1 MTRYTCFFAFAIL
14 LAFASQAARPPMVT
28 VPKLAKAG
36 PSVEAV
42 HMLNGD
48 VISGKFVKFDPVA
61 GLVWEAAN
69 IKPALQIN
77 PVGIDRVTFK
87 GEAPAKASS
96 QSRILLHSGNELTG
110 QLEFADADKVVIN
123 SWYAGRLEFRR
134 SAIKAVIPS
143 KGGSSRVTFN
153 GPTAKDDWVFG
164 TAKNAGGK
172 KGFLIPQGPRP
183 IPGNLAKKNVPSGKF
198 QFKANSFESTG
209 SGAMVGR
216 KVEFPDKSITE
227 FDLDWATPTGR
238 TSAYFNVNVN
248 FFSDNLKS
256 QSNGNS
262 YSLKLSQTG
271 ANLSRHELQGGEPV
285 SDRLGSNARVNLTGI
300 GSRARFSFRVDRKK
314 RTFML
319 LINGQ
324 KIASWKDKE
333 RFAGKGSGLVFTTRS
348 TYPIRISN
356 ISIREWDG
364 TLPASFKD
372 ALGSPK
378 EDLLRLANDDTMS
391 GNVIGIQKNA
401 IKIKTSF
408 AEVDIPLD
416 RIGLIQFARKNAVA
430 KEKPPKGMVSARLKG
445 HGSLTFEL
453 KSWQDGKLTVQSPD
467 FGVATLDGSIVESI
481 TFNPGKKR
489 ALGSQGSL
497 SKKELKKRLREK
509 EKGDIGPV
517 PPRLPKKNK

>member
-1 MTRYTCFFAFAIL
+1 MTRYTCFLAAAWL
-14 LAFASQAARPPMVT
+14 LAFATQAARPPMVT

-48 VISGKFVKFDPVA
+48 VISGRFVKFDPEA
-61 GLVWEAAN
+61 GLIWEAAN

-77 PVGIDRVTFK
+77 PAGIDRVTFK
-87 GEAPAKASS
+87 GQAPAKAS

-110 QLEFADADKVVIN
+110 QLEFADAAKVMVN
-123 SWYAGRLEFRR
+123 SWYAGRLEFKR
-134 SAIKAVIPS
+134 SAIKAVIPG
-143 KGGSSRVTFN
+143 KGGSGRVTFN
-153 GPTAKDDWVFG
+153 GPTASDDWVFG

-183 IPGNLAKKNVPSGKF
+183 IPGNLPKKNVPSGKF

-238 TSAYFNVNVN
+238 ASAYFNVNVN

-256 QSNGNS
+256 GSNGNS

-271 ANLSRHELQGGEPV
+271 ANLSRHEMQDGEPV
-285 SDRLGSNARVNLTGI
+285 SGRLGSNARVNLTGI
-300 GSRARFSFRVDRKK
+300 GSRARFSFRVDQKK

-324 KIASWKDKE
+324 KIANWKDKE
-333 RFAGKGSGLVFTTRS
+333 RFAGKGSGLVFTSRS

-378 EDLLRLANDDTMS
+378 EDLLRLANDDIMS
-391 GNVIGIQKNA
+391 GSVIGIQKNA

-416 RIGLIQFARKNAVA
+416 RVGLIQFANKNAVA
-430 KEKPPKGMVSARLKG
+430 KEKLPKGMVSARLKG
-445 HGSLTFEL
+445 HGSLTFRL
-453 KSWQDGKLTVQSPD
+453 KSWQDGKLEVESPD
-467 FGVATLDGSIVESI
+467 FGAATLDGSIVESI
-481 TFNPGKKR
+481 TFNPSKKR
-489 ALGSQGSL
+489 ALGGKGSL
-497 SKKELKKRLREK
+497 SKKELKRKLREK
-509 EKGDIGPV
+509 EKGIIV
-517 PPRLPKKNK
+517 PPPPIVPKKNK

>member
-1 MTRYTCFFAFAIL
+1 MTRYTCFFASAIL

-28 VPKLAKAG
+28 VPKLAKIG
-36 PSVEAV
+36 PIVEAV

-77 PVGIDRVTFK
+77 PAGIDRVTFK
-87 GEAPAKASS
+87 GEAPAKVA

-110 QLEFADADKVVIN
+110 QLEFADAAKVVVN
-123 SWYAGRLEFRR
+123 SWYAGRLEFKR
-134 SAIKAVIPS
+134 SAIRAVIPG
-143 KGGSSRVTFN
+143 KGGSGRVTFN
-153 GPTAKDDWVFG
+153 GPTASDDWVFG

-183 IPGNLAKKNVPSGKF
+183 IPGNLPKKNVPSGKF

-238 TSAYFNVNVN
+238 ASAYFNLNVN

-271 ANLSRHELQGGEPV
+271 ANLSRHEMQDGEPV

-300 GSRARFSFRVDRKK
+300 GSRARFSFRVDQKK

-324 KIASWKDKE
+324 KIANWKDKE
-333 RFAGKGSGLVFTTRS
+333 RFAGKGSGLVFTSRS

-364 TLPASFKD
+364 SLPASFKD

-391 GNVIGIQKNA
+391 GSVIGIQKNA

-416 RIGLIQFARKNAVA
+416 RVGLIQFANKNDAA
-430 KEKPPKGMVSARLKG
+430 KGKLPKGMVSARLKG
-445 HGSLTFEL
+445 HGSLTFRL
-453 KSWQDGKLTVQSPD
+453 KSWQNGKLEVESPD
-467 FGVATLDGSIVESI
+467 FGAATLEGSIVESI
-481 TFNPGKKR
+481 TFNPSKKR
-489 ALGSQGSL
+489 ALGGKGSL

-509 EKGDIGPV
+509 EKGIIV
-517 PPRLPKKNK
+517 PPPPIVPKKDK

>member
-1 MTRYTCFFAFAIL
+1 MTRYTCFLAAAWL
-14 LAFASQAARPPMVT
+14 LAFVTQAARPPMVT

-48 VISGKFVKFDPVA
+48 VISGRFVKFDPEA

-69 IKPALQIN
+69 IKPVLQIN
-77 PVGIDRVTFK
+77 PAGIDRVTFK
-87 GEAPAKASS
+87 GQAPAKAS

-110 QLEFADADKVVIN
+110 QLEFADAAKVVVN
-123 SWYAGRLEFRR
+123 SWYAGRLEFKR
-134 SAIKAVIPS
+134 SAIRAVIPG
-143 KGGSSRVTFN
+143 KGGSGRVTFN
-153 GPTAKDDWVFG
+153 GPTASDDWVFG

-183 IPGNLAKKNVPSGKF
+183 IPGNLPKKNVPSGKF

-238 TSAYFNVNVN
+238 ASAYFNLNVN

-271 ANLSRHELQGGEPV
+271 ANLSRHEMQDGEPV

-300 GSRARFSFRVDRKK
+300 GSRARFSFRVDQKK

-324 KIASWKDKE
+324 KIANWKDKE
-333 RFAGKGSGLVFTTRS
+333 RFVGKGSGLVFTSRS
-348 TYPIRISN
+348 TYPIRVSN

-364 TLPASFKD
+364 SLPASFKD

-391 GNVIGIQKNA
+391 GSVIGIQKNA

-416 RIGLIQFARKNAVA
+416 RVGLIQFANKNDAA
-430 KEKPPKGMVSARLKG
+430 KGKLPKGMVSARLKG
-445 HGSLTFEL
+445 HGSLTFRL
-453 KSWQDGKLTVQSPD
+453 KSWQNGKLEVESPD
-467 FGVATLDGSIVESI
+467 FGAATLEGSIVESI
-481 TFNPGKKR
+481 TFNPSKKR
-489 ALGSQGSL
+489 ALGGKGSL

-509 EKGDIGPV
+509 EKGIIV
-517 PPRLPKKNK
+517 PPPPIVPKKNK

>member
-1 MTRYTCFFAFAIL
+1 MTRYTCFLAAAWL
-14 LAFASQAARPPMVT
+14 LAFATQAARPPMVT

-48 VISGKFVKFDPVA
+48 VISGRFVKFDPEA
-61 GLVWEAAN
+61 GLIWEAAN

-77 PVGIDRVTFK
+77 PTGIDRVTFK
-87 GEAPAKASS
+87 GQAPAKAS

-110 QLEFADADKVVIN
+110 QLEFADAAKVMVN
-123 SWYAGRLEFRR
+123 SWYAGRLEFKR
-134 SAIKAVIPS
+134 SAIKAVIPG
-143 KGGSSRVTFN
+143 KGGSGRVTFN
-153 GPTAKDDWVFG
+153 GPTASDDWVFG

-172 KGFLIPQGPRP
+172 KGILILPRA
-183 IPGNLAKKNVPSGKF
+183 IPGNLPKKNAPSGKF

-238 TSAYFNVNVN
+238 ASAYFNVNVN

-256 QSNGNS
+256 GSNGNS

-271 ANLSRHELQGGEPV
+271 ANLSRHEMQDGEPV
-285 SDRLGSNARVNLTGI
+285 SGRLGSNARVNLTGI
-300 GSRARFSFRVDRKK
+300 GSRARFSFRVDQKK

-324 KIASWKDKE
+324 KIANWKDKE
-333 RFAGKGSGLVFTTRS
+333 RFAGKGSGLVFTSRS

-378 EDLLRLANDDTMS
+378 EDLLRLANDDIMS
-391 GNVIGIQKNA
+391 GSVIGIQKNA

-416 RIGLIQFARKNAVA
+416 RVGLIQFANKNAVA
-430 KEKPPKGMVSARLKG
+430 KGKLPKGMVSAKLKG
-445 HGSLTFEL
+445 HGSLTFRL
-453 KSWQDGKLTVQSPD
+453 KSWQDGKLEVESPD
-467 FGVATLDGSIVESI
+467 FGAATLDGSIVESI
-481 TFNPGKKR
+481 TFNPSKKR
-489 ALGSQGSL
+489 ALGGKGSL
-497 SKKELKKRLREK
+497 SKKELKRKLREK
-509 EKGDIGPV
+509 EKGIIV
-517 PPRLPKKNK
+517 PPPPIVPKKDK